1 MTSNMLASKAQSL
14 VSNKKEMYEA
24 MYRNQYW
31 LPTFKS
37 QMMTESWLLD
47 AYEGLVFVLPTS

>member
-1 MTSNMLASKAQSL
+1 MLASKAQSL